1 MSMENQT
8 AKIVVM
14 ILGVLGIALLIIKY
28 ILVICLILIM
38 LVLFVPIFFN
48 IQISKY
54 NDLILWAKV
63 NWLFNAFYCH
73 IKKEGDQNLVIIL
86 KIFGFQIHLKE
97 GRAKKKKKE
106 KIKKGKKFDF
116 RALLSKPFLTKV
128 FQFIKKVL
136 KHIVP
141 QEFWVKLSFGFD
153 NPANT
158 GILCG
163 FIALFSTYFSEYD
176 ICLNPIFDQEILE
189 GELFLKGRLFC
200 FVLTYYILQL
210 VLSKTFRKT
219 IKEAKKIN

>member
-1 MSMENQT
+1 
-8 AKIVVM
+8 M
-14 ILGVLGIALLIIKY
+14 IILVILEY
-28 ILVICLILIM
+28 ILVICLSVIILI
-38 LVLFVPIFFN
+38 LFVPIFFHL
-48 IQISKY
+48 QVSKY

-63 NWLFNAFYCH
+63 NWLFNAIYCH

-86 KIFGFQIHLKE
+86 KIFGLQIYLKE

-106 KIKKGKKFDF
+106 KKYYFK
-116 RALLSKPFLTKV
+116 ALLNKPFLTKA
-128 FQFIKKVL
+128 FQFIKRVL

-141 QEFWVKLSFGFD
+141 QEFRVRLSYGFD

-163 FIALFSTYFSEYD
+163 FIALFSAYFSGYD
-176 ICLNPIFDQEILE
+176 IFLNPIFDQEILE

-200 FVLTYYILQL
+200 FVITYYILQL
-210 VLSKTFRKT
+210 VLSKTFWKT

>member
-1 MSMENQT
+1 M
-8 AKIVVM
+8 
-14 ILGVLGIALLIIKY
+14 IALLIIEY
-28 ILVICLILIM
+28 ILAICLILII
-38 LVLFVPIFFN
+38 LVLFVPIFFY
-48 IQISKY
+48 IQVSKY
-54 NDLILWAKV
+54 NDLVLCVKV
-63 NWLFNAFYCH
+63 NWLFNAFYCY
-73 IKKEGDQNLVIIL
+73 IEKRGSQKPVAIVKILGL
-86 KIFGFQIHLKE
+86 KIPIE
-97 GRAKKKKKE
+97 RERAKKKKKE
-106 KIKKGKKFDF
+106 KIKKEKKFDF
-116 RALLSKPFLTKV
+116 RALLNRPFLTKD

-141 QEFWVKLSFGFD
+141 QEFRVRLSYGFD

-163 FIALFSTYFSEYD
+163 FIALFSAYFSGYD

-200 FVLTYYILQL
+200 FVITYYILQL

>member
-1 MSMENQT
+1 
-8 AKIVVM
+8 M
-14 ILGVLGIALLIIKY
+14 I
-28 ILVICLILIM
+28 ILVILEYILLICLSVIILI
-38 LVLFVPIFFN
+38 LFVPIFFHL
-48 IQISKY
+48 QVSKY

-63 NWLFNAFYCH
+63 NWFFNAIYCH
-73 IKKEGDQNLVIIL
+73 IQKEGDQNLVLTL
-86 KIFGFQIHLKE
+86 KLFGLQIHLKE
-97 GRAKKKKKE
+97 GREKKKKKE
-106 KIKKGKKFDF
+106 NIKKEKKFDF
-116 RALLSKPFLTKV
+116 RVLLNQPFLTKI

-141 QEFWVKLSFGFD
+141 QEFRAKLFYGFD

-163 FIALFSTYFSEYD
+163 FIALFSAYYSGYD
-176 ICLNPIFDQEILE
+176 IFLNPIFDQEILE

-200 FVLTYYILQL
+200 FVITYYILQL

>member
-1 MSMENQT
+1 
-8 AKIVVM
+8 M
-14 ILGVLGIALLIIKY
+14 IILVILEY
-28 ILVICLILIM
+28 ILVICLSVIILI
-38 LVLFVPIFFN
+38 LFIPIFFHL
-48 IQISKY
+48 QVSKY

-63 NWLFNAFYCH
+63 NWLFNAIYCH

-86 KIFGFQIHLKE
+86 KIFGLQIYLKE

-106 KIKKGKKFDF
+106 KKYYFK
-116 RALLSKPFLTKV
+116 ALLNKPFLTKA
-128 FQFIKKVL
+128 FQFIKRVL

-141 QEFWVKLSFGFD
+141 QEFRVRLSYGFD

-163 FIALFSTYFSEYD
+163 FIALFSAYFSGYD
-176 ICLNPIFDQEILE
+176 IFLNPIFDQEILE

-200 FVLTYYILQL
+200 FVITYYILQL
-210 VLSKTFRKT
+210 VLSKTFWKT

>member
-1 MSMENQT
+1 
-8 AKIVVM
+8 M
-14 ILGVLGIALLIIKY
+14 IILVILEY
-28 ILVICLILIM
+28 ILVICLSVIILI
-38 LVLFVPIFFN
+38 LFVPIFFHL
-48 IQISKY
+48 QVSKY

-63 NWLFNAFYCH
+63 NWLFNAIYCH

-86 KIFGFQIHLKE
+86 KIFGLQIYLKE

-106 KIKKGKKFDF
+106 KKYYFK
-116 RALLSKPFLTKV
+116 ALLNKPFLTKA
-128 FQFIKKVL
+128 FQFIKRVL

-141 QEFWVKLSFGFD
+141 QEFRVRLSYGFD

-163 FIALFSTYFSEYD
+163 FIALFSAYFSGYD
-176 ICLNPIFDQEILE
+176 IYLGPIFDQEILE

-200 FVLTYYILQL
+200 FVITYYILQL
-210 VLSKTFRKT
+210 VLSKTFWKT

>member
-1 MSMENQT
+1 
-8 AKIVVM
+8 M
-14 ILGVLGIALLIIKY
+14 IILVILEY
-28 ILVICLILIM
+28 ILVICLSVIILI
-38 LVLFVPIFFN
+38 LFVPIFFHL
-48 IQISKY
+48 QVSKY

-63 NWLFNAFYCH
+63 NWLFNAIYCH

-86 KIFGFQIHLKE
+86 KIFGLQIYLKE

-106 KIKKGKKFDF
+106 KKYYFK
-116 RALLSKPFLTKV
+116 ALLNKPFLTKA
-128 FQFIKKVL
+128 FQFVKRVL

-141 QEFWVKLSFGFD
+141 QEFRVRLSYGFD

-163 FIALFSTYFSEYD
+163 FIALFSAYFSGYD
-176 ICLNPIFDQEILE
+176 IFLNPIFDQEILE

-200 FVLTYYILQL
+200 FVITYYILQL
-210 VLSKTFRKT
+210 VLSKTFWKT

>member
-1 MSMENQT
+1 
-8 AKIVVM
+8 M
-14 ILGVLGIALLIIKY
+14 I
-28 ILVICLILIM
+28 ILVILEYILMICLTVIILI
-38 LVLFVPIFFN
+38 LFVPIFFHL
-48 IQISKY
+48 QVSKY

-63 NWLFNAFYCH
+63 NWFFNAIYCH
-73 IKKEGDQNLVIIL
+73 IKKEGDQDLAIIL
-86 KIFGFQIHLKE
+86 KIFGLQIYLKE

-106 KIKKGKKFDF
+106 KKYYFK
-116 RALLSKPFLTKV
+116 ALLNKPFLTKA
-128 FQFIKKVL
+128 FQFVKKVL

-141 QEFWVKLSFGFD
+141 QEFRVRLSYGFD

-163 FIALFSTYFSEYD
+163 FIALFSAYFSGYD
-176 ICLNPIFDQEILE
+176 ICLSPIFDQEILE

-200 FVLTYYILQL
+200 FVITYYVLQL